1 MSSPILRT
9 VQTKTVLRHNGQRTV
24 IGQRPPASTGSGVTD
39 HGALTGLG
47 DDDHTQY
54 ALADGTR
61 GNFETAGAVAV
72 HAANPMAHGMYVHTQ
87 LVPST
92 VWTVNHNLGWQ
103 TPYVALIDDTGLE
116 FVTDIDFVNANTLTV
131 TTAYPT
137 AGTAYVSP

>member
-1 MSSPILRT
+1 MPSPILRT

-24 IGQRPPASTGSGVTD
+24 IGQRPPTSTGSGVTD

-61 GNFETAGAVAV
+61 GNFETAGAVAA